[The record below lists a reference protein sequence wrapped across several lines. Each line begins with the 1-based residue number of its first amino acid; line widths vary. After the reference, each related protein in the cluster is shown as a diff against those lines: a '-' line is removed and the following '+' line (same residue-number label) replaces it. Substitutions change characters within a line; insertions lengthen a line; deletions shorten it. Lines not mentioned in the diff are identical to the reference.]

1 MFFALIASE
10 MSTGSIVPRPP
21 LGPPPDYLPPLETR
35 VTAASGLSKRTK
47 PGSVSSAWSRPV
59 TSHNPARHTAK
70 SRARAVFL
78 EGERAKF
85 DEMFPPLGKDAP
97 ASASVGEKPVDHL
110 KELVSSIF
118 TLLCALKYMYCSVA
132 SFSKYCAHVIL
143 DSLP

>member
-1 MFFALIASE
+1 
-10 MSTGSIVPRPP
+10 MSSGSIVPRPP
-21 LGPPPDYLPPLETR
+21 LEPRPDYLPERRAGTRYVRPDCLPPLETR
-35 VTAASGLSKRTK
+35 VTAASGLSMRTK

-97 ASASVGEKPVDHL
+97 ASVSVGGKPVDQF
-110 KELVSSIF
+110 KELVK
-118 TLLCALKYMYCSVA
+118 LCSY
-132 SFSKYCAHVIL
+132 
-143 DSLP
+143 